1 MHEVLLNRSVKL
13 AQEKVWLGEL
23 TMTIAFDR
31 DVKDKTKKTMLRS
44 ESPVSEI
51 KHDTVNILKF

>member
-1 MHEVLLNRSVKL
+1 MHEVLVNRSVKL

-23 TMTIAFDR
+23 TMTIAFGR
-31 DVKDKTKKTMLRS
+31 DVKDQTKKTMLRS
-44 ESPVSEI
+44 ESPIIEI